1 MNTRKIALYGIIIGL
16 YVGLSLALGYFSFGP
31 IQVRIAEVLV
41 VLCLYKKEYTI
52 PLTVAC
58 LITNVIGIMMG
69 INFPLDFI
77 FGTLATLISCL
88 LVYHFKDIL
97 WFNKPI
103 LSLLMPCI
111 VNGIIIGF
119 EIMYYTAG
127 GQNMMSVFFV
137 SCLSV
142 FAGEFVSCVI
152 LDLLLNEPIYKA
164 YKKLMKEA

>member
-1 MNTRKIALYGIIIGL
+1 MNTRKIALYGIIIAL
-16 YVGLSLALGYFSFGP
+16 YVAISLALGAFSFGP

-41 VLCLYKKEYTI
+41 LLCLYKLEYTI
-52 PLTVAC
+52 PLTIAC
-58 LITNVIGIMMG
+58 LITNVVGIMMG

-88 LVYHFKDIL
+88 LVYYFRDIL

-103 LSLLMPCI
+103 LSLLMPCVI
-111 VNGIIIGF
+111 NGVIIGL

-127 GQNMMSVFFV
+127 GQNMLSVFFA

-152 LDLLLNEPIYKA
+152 LGLLLNGPIYNA